1 MKIEIITTEANGLK
15 SELTPL
21 YNLIKRNEENF
32 LHREPRLKE
41 FIVELRNSALLAL
54 RANKGNSSKHVVS
67 EDGQS
72 IKLIITS
79 LSQPNVETICQ
90 LATKEIE
97 SIKHELD
104 E

>member
-1 MKIEIITTEANGLK
+1 MKIEIITNDNKGLK

-21 YNLIKRNEENF
+21 YNLVKRNEENF

-54 RANKGNSSKHVVS
+54 RANRGNSSKYILS
-67 EDGQS
+67 DDGQS

-79 LSQPNVETICQ
+79 LSQPDVDTICQ
-90 LATKEIE
+90 LASKEIE
-97 SIKHELD
+97 NIKHELD

>member
-1 MKIEIITTEANGLK
+1 MKIEIITNDSNGLK

-32 LHREPRLKE
+32 LHREPRLRE

-54 RANKGNSSKHVVS
+54 RAQRGHSSKYILA
-67 EDGQS
+67 ENGQS

-79 LSQPNVETICQ
+79 LSQPNVDTICQ

-97 SIKHELD
+97 NIKHELD

>member
-1 MKIEIITTEANGLK
+1 MKIEIITNDANGLK

-54 RANKGNSSKHVVS
+54 RANKGNSSKYILS
-67 EDGQS
+67 EDGQW

-79 LSQPNVETICQ
+79 LSQPNVETVCQ
-90 LATKEIE
+90 LAQKEIE
-97 SIKHELD
+97 NIKQELD